1 MLIPQ
6 PNSTAVPLNQRTDD
20 FNIKGGKVKTAD
32 SALALVIQST
42 ERAEKYI
49 MARLW
54 LSEWRVAKQIYDAPT
69 KQDYWRDTRVPR
81 ASNSFPLVSQH
92 IRALMDQALPALF
105 PELTPFAVE
114 PNEGTPRQVSRAWE
128 SILSFQLRQAKV
140 KAQCRLIMKDALMFG
155 TGLGKLGFKSYTR
168 KRTMWKRAAQPIRID
183 SPMKG
188 GKPTFIHTA
197 ESDELLEY
205 EVEERINEPEFKR
218 VEIQH
223 LLVSPD
229 LRTPDVRDAQYVV
242 YRDYL
247 TIRDLNRLRDYEGY
261 TIPSEAELKL
271 LAAPPAETAPGSMME
286 NESTSYPTQGH
297 RALPRYLDASADPL
311 DHKLE
316 VLEYW
321 TNDVV
326 IVVLQRKQVIR
337 NVGNPFGIIPFVSC
351 FWDDIP
357 GTFYSYGIPRR
368 IGGIQTHIQG
378 LRNKRLDDIN
388 LNMQNTW
395 KVLKGDMIAQQP
407 IKMYPGA
414 MLKVSSMDAIEP
426 LQKQPLLPEA
436 YKEEDVLIADAEK
449 TTGANEMLVQGA
461 QSSGAKSTG
470 MRTSAGAQA
479 VSGASSARVQG
490 FVDVCADQ
498 VLLPALYLILKMDR
512 LWLEPSVMR
521 QLVGKSLWMALESDF
536 AAVGGDL
543 TLSMNNNAD
552 IEFKMLAGSNLA
564 AKAKMAQALPLQGQ
578 IFMSP
583 AVTSGLA
590 SMNKKVDWLEYSRRV
605 EKSTGYDAQDD
616 IIIDMTDQDKQAAMQ
631 NNPKVLDMKAT
642 QARLQQMGQNAK
654 DLSAQ
659 EHQQKME
666 ANSSSSLD
674 DASQT
679 ILVKSLERQQEKNE
693 APELAGGLGEG

>member
-20 FNIKGGKVKTAD
+20 FNIKGGKVKSED
-32 SALALVIQST
+32 SALALCIQAT
-42 ERAEKYI
+42 ERAEKFI

-54 LSEWRVAKQIYDAPT
+54 MSEWRVAKQIYDAPT

-92 IRALMDQALPALF
+92 TRAILDQAHPALF
-105 PELTPFAVE
+105 PELTPFALE

-128 SILSFQLRQAKV
+128 SILSFQLRQARV
-140 KAQCRLIMKDALMFG
+140 KQQVRLIMKDALIFG
-155 TGLGKLGFKSYTR
+155 TGLGKIGFKSYER
-168 KRTMWKRAAQPIRID
+168 PRTMWKRAAQPQMIPSPIPGGQPTYID
-183 SPMKG
+183 
-188 GKPTFIHTA
+188 TV
-197 ESDELLEY
+197 ESDELLEFDVMERVN
-205 EVEERINEPEFKR
+205 EVEFKR
-218 VEIQH
+218 VEINH

-229 LRTPDVRDAQYVV
+229 LRSPDVRDAQYVV

-247 TIRDLNRLRDYEGY
+247 TIRDLERLRGYEGY
-261 TIPSEAELKL
+261 VIPPTAELKL
-271 LAAPPAETAPGSMME
+271 LAAPPAEQAPSSAL
-286 NESTSYPTQGH
+286 ESEGTSYPTQGH
-297 RALPRYLDASADPL
+297 RALPRYLDSSPDPM

-321 TNDVV
+321 TNDTV
-326 IVVLQRKQVIR
+326 IVVLQRKKVIR
-337 NVGNPFGIIPFVSC
+337 NCGNPFGIIPFVSC

-388 LNMQNTW
+388 LNLQNVW

-426 LQKQPLLPEA
+426 LQKQSVLPEA

-461 QSSGAKSTG
+461 ASSGNKSTG

-479 VSGASSARVQG
+479 VAGASSSRVQS
-490 FVDVCADQ
+490 FVDVCAEQ
-498 VLLPALYLILKMDR
+498 VLIPTLYLMLKMDR

-521 QLVGKSLWMALESDF
+521 RLVGKSLWAALQNDNN
-536 AAVGGDL
+536 GDL
-543 TLSMNNNAD
+543 LLDMNNNCD
-552 IEFKMLAGSNLA
+552 IEFKMLASSNLS
-564 AKAKMAQALPLQGQ
+564 AKTKMAQALPLQGQ
-578 IFMSP
+578 IYMQP
-583 AVTSGLA
+583 AVQSGLA
-590 SMNKKVDWLEYSRRV
+590 SMGKKVDWLEYSRRV

-616 IIIDMTDQDKQAAMQ
+616 IIVDQTDQDKQAAMAS
-631 NNPKVLDMKAT
+631 NPKMIDMKAT
-642 QARLQQMGQNAK
+642 QARLQQMGDNASK
-654 DLSAQ
+654 LSAQ

-666 ANSSSSLD
+666 ASSSSSLD

-693 APELAGGLGEG
+693 APQLAGGIDGGG

>member
-1 MLIPQ
+1 MLLPQ
-6 PNSTAVPLNQRTDD
+6 PNSTAIPLNQRLDD

-42 ERAEKYI
+42 ERAEKFV

-54 LSEWRVAKQIYDAPT
+54 MSEWRVAKQIYDAPT

-92 IRALMDQALPALF
+92 TRAILDQAHPALF
-105 PELTPFAVE
+105 PELTPFALE

-128 SILSFQLRQAKV
+128 AILSYQVRQAKI
-140 KAQCRLIMKDALMFG
+140 KAQIRLIMKDALIFG
-155 TGLGKLGFKSYTR
+155 TGLGKIGFKSYER
-168 KRTMWKRAAQPIRID
+168 PRTMWKRAAHPLKIE
-183 SPMKG
+183 SSVPG
-188 GKPTFIHTA
+188 GLPTYINTK

-205 EVEERINEPEFKR
+205 EVTERVNEPEFKR
-218 VEIQH
+218 VEINH

-229 LRTPDVRDAQYVV
+229 LRSPDVRDAQYVV

-247 TIRDLNRLRDYEGY
+247 TIRDLERLRDYEGY
-261 TIPSEAELKL
+261 MIPPTAVLKE
-271 LAAPPAETAPGSMME
+271 LAAPPKEEAQSSMLE
-286 NESTSYPTQGH
+286 SESTSYPTQGH
-297 RALPRYLDASADPL
+297 RALPRYLDASADPM

-326 IVVLQRKQVIR
+326 IVVLQRKTVIR
-337 NVGNPFGIIPFVSC
+337 NIGNPFGIIPFVSC

-388 LNMQNTW
+388 LNLQNTW

-426 LQKQPLLPEA
+426 LQKQPILPEA

-461 QSSGAKSTG
+461 ASSGNKSTG

-479 VSGASSARVQG
+479 VAGASSSRVQS

-498 VLLPALYLILKMDR
+498 VLIPALYLILKMDR
-512 LWLEPSVMR
+512 LWLEPEVMR
-521 QLVGKSLWMALESDF
+521 RLVGKSLW
-536 AAVGGDL
+536 AAMEGEHNGDL
-543 TLSMNNNAD
+543 LLDMNNNCD

-578 IFMSP
+578 ILMAP
-583 AVTSGLA
+583 AVQSGLA
-590 SMNKKVDWLEYSRRV
+590 SMGKKVDWLEYSRRV

-616 IIIDMTDQDKQAAMQ
+616 IIIDMTDQDKSQAMQ

-642 QARLQQMGQNAK
+642 QQRLQQMGQNAK

-666 ANSSSSLD
+666 ASSSSALD